1 MHTGTK
7 KLPKSEILVP
17 IHGVISWSTPQP
29 LHQAINLFIII
40 QVMKR
45 QSTIKFLG
53 ILLTEKKVAKNIAQH
68 KVTPYLNKDSLLA
81 LYFSYINYAN
91 LG

>member
-1 MHTGTK
+1 MRTGTK

-29 LHQAINLFIII
+29 LHQAINLFVII

>member
-1 MHTGTK
+1 MGTGTE
-7 KLPKSEILVP
+7 KLPVSEILVP
-17 IHGVISWSTPQP
+17 ICEVISWSTPQP

-53 ILLTEKKVAKNIAQH
+53 ILLVENLSEKEHLTLTEKKVAKNIARH
-68 KVTPYLNKDSLLA
+68 TKRHP
-81 LYFSYINYAN
+81 I
-91 LG
+91 